1 MMKLSGKGNMDTL
14 PPELVHNIFTR
25 ACMMEMEE
33 KFPLNYRFYTDHGEI
48 EFSSNDL
55 VVRKD
60 RVVADLS
67 NFVYNHIFTSMRL
80 PILHFEKRIGNK
92 VVYSQHVHLWN
103 DEIIQ
108 RHTGKIPKSPLE
120 SYLWNMMMLIN

>member
-1 MMKLSGKGNMDTL
+1 MMKLSGKGSMDTL
-14 PPELVHNIFTR
+14 PSDLVHNIFTR

-33 KFPLNYRFYTDHGEI
+33 KFPLNYRFNTDNSEI

-55 VVRKD
+55 VVRRD
-60 RVVADLS
+60 RVIADLS

-120 SYLWNMMMLIN
+120 SYLWNMMILIN

>member
-1 MMKLSGKGNMDTL
+1 
-14 PPELVHNIFTR
+14 
-25 ACMMEMEE
+25 MMEMEE

-60 RVVADLS
+60 RVIANISDYILNIIFKS
-67 NFVYNHIFTSMRL
+67 NRF
-80 PILHFEKRIGNK
+80 PILRFEKRIGNK

-120 SYLWNMMMLIN
+120 SYLWNMMMLIR

>member
-1 MMKLSGKGNMDTL
+1 MMKLSGKGSMDTL

-33 KFPLNYRFYTDHGEI
+33 KFPMNYRFYTDHGEI

-92 VVYSQHVHLWN
+92 VVYSQHVHL
-103 DEIIQ
+103 
-108 RHTGKIPKSPLE
+108 
-120 SYLWNMMMLIN
+120 